1 MKRIERSA
9 IVEHSASEMYA
20 LVDRV
25 ESYPQFLPWCA
36 EAEVHERVP
45 GKTQATLT
53 ARIGALRQSFTTENR
68 NRPGE
73 AIEMRL
79 VKGPF
84 RRFRGEWRFVP
95 LGENACR
102 IQFALEYEFA
112 SRTLGRLLAPLFD
125 GMADSMVDAFVR
137 RADEV
142 HEG

>member
-1 MKRIERSA
+1 MKRIERTA
-9 IVEHSASEMYA
+9 IVEHSAAQMYA
-20 LVDRV
+20 LVDGI
-25 ESYPQFLPWCA
+25 EAYPEFLPWCA

-45 GKTQATLT
+45 GKTRATLT
-53 ARIGALRQSFTTENR
+53 ARIGALRQSFTTENQ

-84 RRFRGEWRFVP
+84 RRFRGEWRFAP

-102 IQFALEYEFA
+102 IEFALEYEFA

>member
-1 MKRIERSA
+1 MKRIERTA
-9 IVEHSASEMYA
+9 IVEHSAAQMYA
-20 LVDRV
+20 LVDAV
-25 ESYPQFLPWCA
+25 EAYPEFLPWCA
-36 EAEVHERVP
+36 GAQVHERVP

-79 VKGPF
+79 VRGPF

-95 LGENACR
+95 LGGNACR
-102 IQFALEYEFA
+102 IEFALEYEFA

-125 GMADSMVDAFVR
+125 GIADSMVEAFVR
-137 RADEV
+137 RAAEL
-142 HEG
+142 HAS

>member
-1 MKRIERSA
+1 MKRIERTA
-9 IVEHSASEMYA
+9 IVEHSAAQMYA
-20 LVDRV
+20 LVDGI
-25 ESYPQFLPWCA
+25 EAYPEILPWCA

-45 GKTQATLT
+45 GTTRATLT
-53 ARIGALRQSFTTENR
+53 ARIGALRQSFTTENQ

-102 IQFALEYEFA
+102 IEFALEYEFA